1 MPKFSQDY
9 KPHITARKVA
19 AMKSNVLYEEVKTF
33 LDRHHLGP
41 KKSLGQ
47 NFLISAEALQ
57 DAIDAADISPEDFV
71 LEIGP
76 GPGTLTRRLALQA
89 GAVAAIELDD
99 KIFSA
104 LQKDFNDSYN
114 VTILHGNAL
123 GINVAQV
130 YQKYGRGL
138 RFKIVANIPY
148 YITSALLKHY
158 LGSPFKPQTIVM
170 LMQKEVA
177 LQAVSLKN
185 RSLLSLSV
193 QYYGQAD
200 IAGFVQRSSFLP
212 APKVDSAFLRIQI
225 YDRPSLNVNE
235 ERFFTLA
242 RHAFL
247 QSRKTLLNSLTASLN
262 IDKET
267 LIPILQKAGDEY
279 LKIRAGAL
287 SLIQWQ
293 KLYDIMS
300 EHDDLWK

>member
-1 MPKFSQDY
+1 MSKFSQDR
-9 KPHITARKVA
+9 KQHLTAREVA
-19 AMKSNVLYEEVKTF
+19 AVKSGVLYEEVKAF
-33 LDRHHLGP
+33 LARYHLDP

-47 NFLISAEALQ
+47 NFLISEEALQ
-57 DAIDAADISPEDFV
+57 DAIDAADISQEDFV

-76 GPGTLTRRLALQA
+76 GPGTLTRRLAVQA

-99 KIFSA
+99 KIFNA
-104 LQKDFNDSYN
+104 LQKDFRDISN

-123 GINVAQV
+123 EINTAQV
-130 YQKYGRGL
+130 YREYGCGL

-158 LGSPFKPQTIVM
+158 LSTPFKPQTIVM

-177 LQAVSLKN
+177 LQVTNLKN

-200 IAGFVQRSSFLP
+200 IAGFVRRSSFLP
-212 APKVDSAFLRIQI
+212 VPKVDSAFLRIQI
-225 YDRPSLNVNE
+225 YDRPSLHVNE
-235 ERFFTLA
+235 ERFFALA
-242 RHAFL
+242 RFAFS
-247 QSRKTLLNSLTASLN
+247 QSRKTLLNSLAASLS
-262 IDKET
+262 IDKED
-267 LIPILQKAGDEY
+267 LMSILLKADDEY

-287 SLIQWQ
+287 SLVQWQ

-300 EHDDLWK
+300 EHDSLWK